1 MNALI
6 INDPPSL
13 NQALCLLGCS
23 EPMDIAAQGR
33 SEALQTMFE
42 RSEQGQSWPQQGLLH
57 PLHSLHFP
65 MMPLM
70 CFDHL

>member
-23 EPMDIAAQGR
+23 EPMDIATQGR

-42 RSEQGQSWPQQGLLH
+42 PLRQGPISHKLW
-57 PLHSLHFP
+57 PLHSLHLQRMLRTGFH
-65 MMPLM
+65 
-70 CFDHL
+70 HL